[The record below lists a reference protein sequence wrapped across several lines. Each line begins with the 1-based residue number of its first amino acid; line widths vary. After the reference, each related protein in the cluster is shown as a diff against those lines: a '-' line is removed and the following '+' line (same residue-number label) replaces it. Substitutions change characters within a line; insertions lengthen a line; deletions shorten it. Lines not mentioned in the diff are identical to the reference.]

1 MLLTVLDGNGVAQR
15 IITEGQEAPTDASDL
30 ILVDDVAQ
38 DVLVANATRSGWFFQ
53 NQGAN
58 DMYLNDL
65 GVAAHPIVQGT
76 GSYLVPAGGSF
87 PPVGYPVSTGVLS
100 VIGTAGDAFFVR
112 EW

>member
-15 IITEGQEAPTDASDL
+15 IITQGQESPTDYSDL

-38 DVLVANATRSGWFFQ
+38 DVLVANTLRSGWFFQ

-58 DMYLNDL
+58 TMYLNDL
-65 GVAAHPIVQGT
+65 GVAAYPVVQGT
-76 GSYLVPAGGSF
+76 GSILVPAGESF
-87 PPVGYPVSTGVLS
+87 PPAGYPVSTGVLS